1 MVEVKRILCPV
12 DFSPASA
19 HSLNYAVALAQWY
32 GASVTVLH
40 VADARPDVPIDPP
53 IGILP
58 RGAAVLAPADTERL
72 LAAIRTFGDAIPHG
86 DVSLEPLVRSGPAT
100 REILE
105 AADEMSADLIVL
117 GTHGRSGFDRVVM
130 GSVTEKVLRKARCAV
145 LSVPPH
151 GMGDMAG
158 ITGTGPPTIER
169 ILCPVAFSEPSMKAL
184 QCAVSL
190 AEEADARLTVLHV
203 AEALSAQDF
212 PIYDRV
218 DLPALRAEYERQLR
232 FRLREFVPTAAR
244 AYCTIDELIRT
255 GTAWQE
261 ILATAGERQAQLI
274 VMGVT
279 GRTAV
284 DRAIFGS
291 TTQQVVRQA
300 QCPVLTIRQRGC

>member
-1 MVEVKRILCPV
+1 M
-12 DFSPASA
+12 
-19 HSLNYAVALAQWY
+19 
-32 GASVTVLH
+32 
-40 VADARPDVPIDPP
+40 
-53 IGILP
+53 
-58 RGAAVLAPADTERL
+58 APAETHRL
-72 LAAIRTFGDAIPHG
+72 LEAIRTFAGTGAHG
-86 DVSLEPLVRSGPAT
+86 DVSLEPVVRSGHVS
-100 REILE
+100 REILDVAE
-105 AADEMSADLIVL
+105 EMSTDLIVM
-117 GTHGRSGFDRVVM
+117 GTHGHSGFDRLVM

-151 GMGDMAG
+151 GTAG
-158 ITGTGPPTIER
+158 AGPPIVER

-190 AEEADARLTVLHV
+190 AEEAGARLMVLHV
-203 AEALSAQDF
+203 ADALSAQDF
-212 PIYDRV
+212 PVYDRM
-218 DLPALRAEYERQLR
+218 DLPTLQAEYERQIR

-244 AYCTIDELIRT
+244 AYCTIDELVRT

-261 ILATAGERQAQLI
+261 ILATADEKESQLI

-279 GRTAV
+279 GRNAF